1 MRKPRGEILNSCKL
15 FCLQRYLACVNS
27 QQKRR
32 VLLKPFLNQKHLPYS
47 FTMTT
52 QSAIQSHHSNTY
64 RYLPATSLPIS
75 PEKVASVLKSEWDL
89 FTKGTHASALESKR
103 AFSSLP
109 LGVTSSFQHW
119 DPYPISITSASGAYM
134 TDVDGRQ
141 LLDLSMGFGAML
153 AGHLNPI
160 VVEEIQTSLSQGMLF
175 VTPSPTSTDAAERIC
190 KRFGID
196 QVRFTNSGTESTMY
210 AVRVARSATEKMG
223 ILKIEGGYHGSYD
236 PFVVSSKPALDLV
249 GDEENPTPVIDA
261 NLVPGVI
268 YVVPF
273 NNIESLERMFEKN
286 AKSIACF
293 IVEPVLENLS
303 IVLPDAGYL
312 ERVRELCD
320 QYNVVLIFDEVK
332 TGLTAGAHGASA
344 RLGVKPDL
352 ITLAKSIGG
361 GLPLAAFGGKKKYMD
376 FVSNGKMAH
385 FGTFNGNPLAMAG
398 VRAID
403 RICTD
408 EALAAAEVLNLQALT
423 RIGDII
429 DEYQLPA
436 HTVGFGVKGCVTWST
451 TPVRNYRDYKATDFG
466 VAEAHWLFALNRG
479 IITPPGLDEQW
490 LISLAHGQTEIDLL
504 VEDFRE
510 FAKAIRA

>member
-1 MRKPRGEILNSCKL
+1 
-15 FCLQRYLACVNS
+15 
-27 QQKRR
+27 
-32 VLLKPFLNQKHLPYS
+32 
-47 FTMTT
+47 MTI
-52 QSAIQSHHSNTY
+52 APHANTY
-64 RYLPATSLPIS
+64 RRVPATSTPIS
-75 PEKVASVLKSEWDL
+75 PEKVAAVLAAEWEL
-89 FTKGTHASALESKR
+89 FTKNTKASEVESKR
-103 AFSSLP
+103 AFESLP

-119 DPYPISITSASGAYM
+119 DPYPISIASAKGAYM

-153 AGHLNPI
+153 AGHLNPV
-160 VVEEIQTSLSQGMLF
+160 VVEEIESSLQKGILF

-236 PFVVSSKPALDLV
+236 PFVVSSKPPLDKI
-249 GDEENPTPVIDA
+249 GNPEKPKAHIDS
-261 NLVPGVI
+261 NLVPGDI

-273 NNIESLERMFEKN
+273 NNIEALEKMFKKN
-286 AKSIACF
+286 AKKIACF
-293 IVEPVLENLS
+293 IVEPVLENLA

-332 TGLTAGAHGASA
+332 TGLTAGAHGAA
-344 RLGVKPDL
+344 MRLGVKPDL

-376 FVSNGKMAH
+376 FVTNNKMAH

-403 RICTD
+403 RIATA
-408 EALAAAEVLNLQALT
+408 ETLGAAEELNFQALE

-429 DEYQLPA
+429 DQYQLPA
-436 HTVGFGVKGCVTWST
+436 HTVGFGVKGCVTWATS
-451 TPVRNYRDYKATDFG
+451 PVRNYRDYKATDFG

-490 LISLAHGQTEIDLL
+490 LISLAHTQTEIDIL
-504 VEDFRE
+504 VDDFAE
-510 FAKAIRA
+510 FAKALRA

>member
-1 MRKPRGEILNSCKL
+1 
-15 FCLQRYLACVNS
+15 
-27 QQKRR
+27 
-32 VLLKPFLNQKHLPYS
+32 
-47 FTMTT
+47 MTT
-52 QSAIQSHHSNTY
+52 QSAIQSHHSATF
-64 RYLPATSLPIS
+64 RYVPTTSTPIS
-75 PEKVASVLKSEWDL
+75 PEKVASVLASEWEL
-89 FTKGTHASALESKR
+89 FTKKTKGSEVESKR
-103 AFSSLP
+103 AFQSLP

-119 DPYPISITSASGAYM
+119 DPYPISIASAKGAYM

-153 AGHLNPI
+153 AGHLNPV
-160 VVEEIQTSLSQGMLF
+160 VVEEIQSALGQGMLF

-210 AVRVARSATEKMG
+210 AVRVARSATGKMG

-236 PFVVSSKPALDLV
+236 PFVVSSKPPV
-249 GDEENPTPVIDA
+249 SQIGDADQPIPYVDS
-261 NLVPGVI
+261 NLVPGDI
-268 YVVPF
+268 YVVPY
-273 NNIESLERMFEKN
+273 NNIPSLEKMFAEN
-286 AKSIACF
+286 ASKIACF
-293 IVEPVLENLS
+293 IVEPVLENLA

-320 QYNVVLIFDEVK
+320 QYDVVLIFDEVK
-332 TGLTAGAHGASA
+332 TGLTAGAHGAAS

-376 FVSNGKMAH
+376 FVTNGKMAH

-403 RICTD
+403 RICSD
-408 EALAAAEVLNLQALT
+408 DALAKAEEFNLQALT
-423 RIGDII
+423 RIGEII

-436 HTVGFGVKGCVTWST
+436 HTVGFGIKGCVTWST

-490 LISLAHGQTEIDLL
+490 LISLAHGQAEIDIL
-504 VEDFRE
+504 VEDFRD

>member
-1 MRKPRGEILNSCKL
+1 
-15 FCLQRYLACVNS
+15 
-27 QQKRR
+27 
-32 VLLKPFLNQKHLPYS
+32 
-47 FTMTT
+47 MTT
-52 QSAIQSHHSNTY
+52 QAAIQSQHAATN
-64 RYLPATSLPIS
+64 RYVPSTSTPVS
-75 PEKVASVLKSEWDL
+75 PEKVASVLKAEWEL
-89 FTKGTHASALESKR
+89 FTQGTKASETESKR
-103 AFSSLP
+103 AFNSLP

-119 DPYPISITSASGAYM
+119 DPYPISISSAKGAYM

-160 VVEEIQTSLSQGMLF
+160 VIEEVEASLKQGMLF

-210 AVRVARSATEKMG
+210 AVRVARSATQKMG

-236 PFVVSSKPALDLV
+236 PFVVSSKPPVAEA
-249 GDEENPTPVIDA
+249 GDAEEPTPYIDS
-261 NLVPGVI
+261 NLVPGDI

-273 NNIESLERMFEKN
+273 NNIEALERMFASN
-286 AKSIACF
+286 ANKIACF
-293 IVEPVLENLS
+293 IVEPVLENIA

-320 QYNVVLIFDEVK
+320 QYSVILIFDEVK

-408 EALAAAEVLNLQALT
+408 EALAAAEELNLQALT
-423 RIGDII
+423 RIGQII

-466 VAEAHWLFALNRG
+466 IAEAHWLFALNRG

-490 LISLAHGQTEIDLL
+490 LISLAHGQAEIDLL